1 MIPAVTKID
10 NIVDNKRTSAIARS
24 EIFFF
29 QAPGVP
35 CPKAGP
41 TEFLANDNCAPQIDL
56 RSRAYKSPGSWLGK
70 GVFNT
75 MLIERL
81 TNR

>member
-29 QAPGVP
+29 QGLGVP

-41 TEFLANDNCAPQIDL
+41 TESLANDNCAPRIDL
-56 RSRAYKSPGSWLGK
+56 RSRAYKSPGSWLATT
-70 GVFNT
+70 VFNT
-75 MLIERL
+75 ALIKRL